1 MSCPILPFPPVSS
14 FSAQMVGK
22 YREGKRI
29 RNSMV
34 GFLVHQC
41 LKELHCRLFAFEQVL
56 VQTALPLSTVS
67 APTYSQICLS
77 LALSLTELHWNSVL
91 LRDCQH
97 YGAARDGEHVHGT
110 YFLYS
115 HILHCPIDFVYK
127 TQVRRQNY
135 YKFQDKGIKSIRVLI
150 IRVLSQ
156 ARSPAQHRA
165 IYDYTS
171 WPTQEAQSGGGE
183 K

>member
-22 YREGKRI
+22 YREGMRI
-29 RNSMV
+29 RNSTV

-41 LKELHCRLFAFEQVL
+41 FKELHCRLFAFEQVL
-56 VQTALPLSTVS
+56 VQTALPLSTIS

-77 LALSLTELHWNSVL
+77 LALSLTELHWNSVH

-97 YGAARDGEHVHGT
+97 YGAARDGERVHSTFSTAPQTLFTKHKLEGKIIT
-110 YFLYS
+110 NF
-115 HILHCPIDFVYK
+115 K
-127 TQVRRQNY
+127 TRVLS
-135 YKFQDKGIKSIRVLI
+135 IKSIRVLSN
-150 IRVLSQ
+150 RVLSQ

-171 WPTQEAQSGGGE
+171 LPTQEAQSGGGE